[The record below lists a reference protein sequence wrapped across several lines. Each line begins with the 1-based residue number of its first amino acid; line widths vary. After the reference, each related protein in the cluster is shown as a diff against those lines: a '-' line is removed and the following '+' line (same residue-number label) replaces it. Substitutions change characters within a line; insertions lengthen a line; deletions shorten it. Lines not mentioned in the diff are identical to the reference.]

1 MPTSSR
7 VKSLQLIALML
18 LSIGIPFGQLAL
30 SPLFATVM
38 PLNDVLLYGWWL
50 QEMQLGKPVFGIA
63 QPFVYPYPSLVPM
76 WLASF
81 IGGASG
87 ILVGWCLLVGVLNAL
102 AVGSLTK
109 WGRGATSSFLAA
121 WTWLG
126 FLWLLG
132 PSAIGRIDA
141 ISVAVAIL
149 GLVAFK
155 EGKIFKA
162 VAFFT
167 MGAWLKIWPVAL
179 ALGAF
184 IADKAK
190 RQALVAGSSIVAV
203 VLVVAAVAGANSSLF
218 SFVSTQG
225 NRGIQIESP
234 IATFWLWAAK
244 LGADD
249 SKAGI
254 YYDEKIITNQVYG
267 PLVSEISSLMTAV
280 MLIAIAITALLAFKA
295 LKAGASRN
303 QIFVI
308 TSMTAVLDL
317 IVFNKVGS
325 PQFMAW
331 LALPLIALILFE
343 IKKIAMP
350 VAGFCAIAL
359 LTNLVYPISYMD
371 LMGLGDVSVTLL
383 TLRNL
388 LLVLMLI
395 WANLRLGSLPKRL

>member
-1 MPTSSR
+1 
-7 VKSLQLIALML
+7 
-18 LSIGIPFGQLAL
+18 
-30 SPLFATVM
+30 
-38 PLNDVLLYGWWL
+38 
-50 QEMQLGKPVFGIA
+50 MQLGKPVFGIA

-121 WTWLG
+121 WTWLW

-141 ISVAVAIL
+141 ISVAVAIF

-155 EGKIFKA
+155 EGNIFKA

-190 RQALVAGSSIVAV
+190 RQAIVAGSSIVAV
-203 VLVVAAVAGANSSLF
+203 VLVVAALAGANSSLF

-280 MLIAIAITALLAFKA
+280 MFIALAITAFLAFKA
-295 LKAGASRN
+295 LKAGANRN

-308 TSMTAVLDL
+308 TSTTAVLDL

-350 VAGFCAIAL
+350 IAGFCAIAL

-388 LLVLMLI
+388 FLVLMLV
-395 WANLRLGSLPKRL
+395 WANLRLGSLSKRL